1 MIVACQNGDTSPTP
15 DSLEMRLSIYLATV
29 IESEN
34 QAVNLWDRVLFG
46 ELVSCQ
52 ETITNPPLFEL
63 APAEETPDTLLI
75 KQYLD
80 AAVIGIH
87 QAALRWDAECQI
99 ERNVIPLDV
108 VRDAQA
114 DLADAHQA
122 LQQAIA
128 VWGVWQS

>member
-1 MIVACQNGDTSPTP
+1 MN
-15 DSLEMRLSIYLATV
+15 EV
-29 IESEN
+29 IEAES
-34 QAVNLWDRVLFG
+34 QADDLWNRVLFG

-52 ETITNPPLFEL
+52 ESITNPPLFEL
-63 APAEETPDTLLI
+63 SSIEESPDTLLI

-87 QAALRWDAECQI
+87 QVALRWDAECQI

-114 DLADAHQA
+114 DLLDAHQA

-128 VWGVWQS
+128 LWGVWQS